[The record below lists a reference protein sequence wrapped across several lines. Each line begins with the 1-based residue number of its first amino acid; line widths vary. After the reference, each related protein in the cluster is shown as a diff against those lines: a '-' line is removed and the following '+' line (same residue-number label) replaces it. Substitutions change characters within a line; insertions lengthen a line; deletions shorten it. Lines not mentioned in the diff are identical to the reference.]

1 MRFLLKQGSTGF
13 LMQIK
18 YFPDTDTLLID
29 FADRE
34 IVDTKDVNENIL
46 VELDSDGELVSMTV
60 EHAKNQMDVDS
71 VSFQR
76 VVSASRS
83 VLVS

>member
-1 MRFLLKQGSTGF
+1 MEMT
-13 LMQIK
+13 

-34 IVDTKDVNENIL
+34 IVETKDVNENIL
-46 VELDSDGELVSMTV
+46 VELDSDGELVSMTI

-76 VVSASRS
+76 VVSASQK
-83 VLVS
+83 VLA

>member
-1 MRFLLKQGSTGF
+1 
-13 LMQIK
+13 MQIK

>member
-1 MRFLLKQGSTGF
+1 MEIT
-13 LMQIK
+13 

-34 IVDTKDVNENIL
+34 IVETKDVNENIM
-46 VELDSDGELVSMTV
+46 VEFDSDGELVSMTI
-60 EHAKNQMDVDS
+60 EHAKDQMDVNS

-76 VVSASRS
+76 VVSASQK
-83 VLVS
+83 VLA

>member
-1 MRFLLKQGSTGF
+1 MR
-13 LMQIK
+13 IK

-29 FADRE
+29 FANRE
-34 IVDTKDVNENIL
+34 IVETKDVNENIL
-46 VELDSDGELVSMTV
+46 DELDSDGELVSMTI

-76 VVSASRS
+76 VVSDSRS
-83 VLVS
+83 VLV

>member
-1 MRFLLKQGSTGF
+1 METT
-13 LMQIK
+13 

-34 IVDTKDVNENIL
+34 IVETKDVNENIL
-46 VELDSDGELVSMTV
+46 VELDSDGELVSMTI
-60 EHAKNQMDVDS
+60 EHAKDQLDVNS

-76 VVSASRS
+76 VDSALRG
-83 VLVS
+83 VLV

>member
-1 MRFLLKQGSTGF
+1 MDF
-13 LMQIK
+13 LMEIT

-29 FADRE
+29 FADRG
-34 IVDTKDVNENIL
+34 IVETKDVNENIL
-46 VELDSDGELVSMTV
+46 VELDSDGELVSMTI

-76 VVSASRS
+76 VVSDTRKILA
-83 VLVS
+83 

>member
-1 MRFLLKQGSTGF
+1 MEIT
-13 LMQIK
+13 
-18 YFPDTDTLLID
+18 YFPDTDTILID

-34 IVDTKDVNENIL
+34 IVETKDVNENIL
-46 VELDSDGELVSMTV
+46 VELDSDGELVSMTI

-71 VSFQR
+71 LSFQR

-83 VLVS
+83 VLV

>member
-1 MRFLLKQGSTGF
+1 
-13 LMQIK
+13 MQIK

-46 VELDSDGELVSMTV
+46 VELDSDGELVSMTI

-76 VVSASRS
+76 VVSDSRR
-83 VLVS
+83 VLV

>member
-1 MRFLLKQGSTGF
+1 MK
-13 LMQIK
+13 IK

-29 FADRE
+29 FANRD
-34 IVDTKDVNENIL
+34 IVETKDVNENIL
-46 VELDSDGELVSMTV
+46 VELDSDGELVSMTI

-76 VVSASRS
+76 VVSDSRS
-83 VLVS
+83 VLV

>member
-1 MRFLLKQGSTGF
+1 MK
-13 LMQIK
+13 IK

-29 FADRE
+29 FANRE
-34 IVDTKDVNENIL
+34 IVETKDVSENIL
-46 VELDSDGELVSMTV
+46 VELDSDGELVSMTI

-76 VVSASRS
+76 VVSDSRS
-83 VLVS
+83 ILV

>member
-1 MRFLLKQGSTGF
+1 MR
-13 LMQIK
+13 IK

-29 FADRE
+29 FANRE
-34 IVDTKDVNENIL
+34 IVETKDVNENIL
-46 VELDSDGELVSMTV
+46 VELDSDGELVSMTI

-76 VVSASRS
+76 VVSDSRS
-83 VLVS
+83 VLV